1 MAASWYQAHLN
12 FLSLK
17 KKQKQKQ
24 PYALVSRNDPVA
36 DAEVVGVTM
45 VIISLRFPVL
55 AHSQTSK
62 SNKAGIL
69 GYSVTFQEASP
80 QIPFSTNSGKHRRSS
95 LQTRDYL
102 PGHPH

>member
-17 KKQKQKQ
+17 KKKKH
-24 PYALVSRNDPVA
+24 YALVSRNDPVA
-36 DAEVVGVTM
+36 DAEVVGMTM

-62 SNKAGIL
+62 ANKAGIL
-69 GYSVTFQEASP
+69 GFSVTFQEASP
-80 QIPFSTNSGKHRRSS
+80 QIPLSTNSGKHKRSS
-95 LQTRDYL
+95 LQTRDHL
-102 PGHPH
+102 PGHPQ